1 MAYTPVVKQLK
12 STDGND
18 IYAEAVGDPS
28 KPAVVLVHG
37 FMLSAGAFDN
47 LFADQKLLD
56 KLYLIRYDVR
66 GQGRSGKPADAEGHA
81 SSLYAADFKTVLDA
95 FGVKKAVYCGWSL
108 GGNGAADICTHLD
121 PNPLTGIVFMCA
133 LPYIDPGLIAACGT
147 ETLGGLLG
155 GVMADEQVAPAMDT
169 RLRFVETLFKDHTSI
184 PWDVKFAWL
193 GAGCYMKPADCRN
206 AVGRAQDG
214 TKMLEAGKNGLPAL
228 AVVAADDEQ
237 VKGEETA
244 KAMQPHF
251 KNFTVARIAN
261 SGHAVHIDQQDE
273 FVKVLLSFVQDK
285 CVN

>member
-1 MAYTPVVKQLK
+1 VKELK

-18 IYAEAVGDPS
+18 IYAEAVGDAS

-37 FMLSAGAFDN
+37 FMLSSGAFDN
-47 LFADQKLLD
+47 LFEDQRLLD
-56 KLYLIRYDVR
+56 KLYLIRYDLR
-66 GQGRSGKPADAEGHA
+66 GQGRSGKPADLEGHA

-108 GGNGAADICTHLD
+108 GGNGAADICAHLD

-155 GVMADEQVAPAMDT
+155 GVMSDEQVGLAIDT
-169 RLRFVETLFKDHTSI
+169 RIRFVETLFKDHKSVSWHT
-184 PWDVKFAWL
+184 KFAWL
-193 GAGCYMKPADCRN
+193 GAGCLMKPSDCRN

-214 TKMLEAGKNGLPAL
+214 TKLLEAGKNGMPAL
-228 AVVAADDEQ
+228 VVIAGDDEQ

-244 KAMQPHF
+244 KAVGPHF
-251 KNFTVARIAN
+251 KNMSIARIAN
-261 SGHAVHIDQQDE
+261 AGHAVHVDQQDE
-273 FVKVLLSFVQDK
+273 FVKALLPFVLEK
-285 CVN
+285 CAI